1 MSRLTNGRLVFL
13 IAIIGG
19 CIDQLTK
26 WWARTYLS
34 GSAMDFGLF
43 EFRLAY
49 NTGTA
54 YGFFQNQTIILTIIG
69 IVAILYLAL
78 TAASLQSK
86 WEGCCYGLLLAG
98 AVGNTLDRF
107 FLNHVTDFINI
118 RIIPI
123 FNVADMCLTTAIA
136 VMSWQ
141 FFRSLTTTSKGASN
155 P

>member
-1 MSRLTNGRLVFL
+1 MSRLKNGWLVFL
-13 IAIIGG
+13 IAITGG

-26 WWARTYLS
+26 WWARTYLP
-34 GSAMDFGLF
+34 GAAMDLGLF
-43 EFRLAY
+43 EFRLVY

-54 YGFFQNQTIILTIIG
+54 YGLFQNQTIILTMIG
-69 IVAILYLAL
+69 IVAILYLTL
-78 TAASLQSK
+78 TAAFLQSK
-86 WEGCCYGLLLAG
+86 WDKCCYGLLLAG

-141 FFRSLTTTSKGASN
+141 FFRSLTTSSTSST